1 MDKFLESM
9 EIAARCIRYVER
21 RLATNKAYLEKNRS
35 CLSDGAIRT
44 HEYNIA
50 LMEYSLGQNDYPPL
64 RNPNNL

>member
-9 EIAARCIRYVER
+9 EIAARCVRYVER
-21 RLATNKAYLEKNRS
+21 RLAIDKDYLEKNRS
-35 CLSDGAIRT
+35 RLPDGIIRT

-50 LMEYSLGQNDYPPL
+50 LMEYALGQNNYPPL